1 LLLENLLAEKFDFK
15 PPILEKPKDDPAYGI
30 LELEF

>member
-15 PPILEKPKDDPAYGI
+15 LPIFEEPRDDSAYEI
-30 LELEF
+30 LELEY